1 MAEHRNGNGR
11 GSHGRNG
18 NGRYA
23 YIVGWGKYVPG
34 KVVTNDDLSRIVD
47 TSDEWI
53 VTRTGI
59 RERRI
64 AGQKDTTAS
73 MGLAAAKE
81 ALDRAGIRPHEVD
94 LIIVATATPEYAFP
108 ATACLIQD
116 ALGAL
121 NAGAFD
127 LSAGCT
133 GFMYALALGAQTI
146 RAGANDIVLI
156 IGAETLSR
164 IMDWKDRAT
173 CVLFGDGAGAVVLRG
188 SKVPGGVMSALCRS
202 DGSGGD
208 LLMVPGGGSKHPTST
223 ETLEQGL
230 HWIKMNGREV
240 FRFAARIMDKSAR
253 EAAEMAAISLEDVEL
268 IIPHQANLRIIQAAA
283 RALKLPEE
291 RFFVNL
297 QHYGNTSSASIP
309 IAICEAVDQGRLKPG
324 DHCVMVGFGAG
335 LTWAAAAVQWTGA
348 LPLHERTL
356 FEQAYDRLLY
366 LGAGV
371 RSRVVRGYRR
381 VESALLGTP
390 SPKSIET
397 EKKSKK

>member
-1 MAEHRNGNGR
+1 MAETK
-11 GSHGRNG
+11 

-23 YIVGWGKYVPG
+23 HIVGWGKYVPS
-34 KVVTNDDLSRIVD
+34 KVLTNDDLSRMVD
-47 TSDEWI
+47 TNDEWI
-53 VTRTGI
+53 VARTGI

-64 AGQKDTTAS
+64 AGARDTTFS

-81 ALDRAGIRPHEVD
+81 ALEIAGVRPHEID

-116 ALGAL
+116 ALGAV

-133 GFMYALALGAQTI
+133 GFMYALAMGAQTI
-146 RAGANDIVLI
+146 RSGAHNVVLV

-188 SKVPGGVMSALCRS
+188 GNRESGVLATLCRS
-202 DGSGGD
+202 DGSGGE
-208 LLMVPGGGSKHPTST
+208 LLIVPAGGSRTPPSHQTID
-223 ETLEQGL
+223 QGL
-230 HWIKMNGREV
+230 HFVKMNGREV
-240 FRFAARIMDKSAR
+240 FRFAARIMGKSAR
-253 EAAEMAAISLEDVEL
+253 EVAASAGVDINQVNL

-297 QHYGNTSSASIP
+297 QYYGNTSSASIP
-309 IAICEAVDQGRLKPG
+309 IAICEAVEQGRLKPG
-324 DHCVMVGFGAG
+324 DQCVLVGFGAG
-335 LTWAAAAVQWTGA
+335 LTWAAALVKWGA
-348 LPLHERTL
+348 PEPLHEPTALER
-356 FEQAYDRLLY
+356 AYERLLY
-366 LGAGV
+366 LAASL
-371 RSRVVRGYRR
+371 RSRLVRGVRR
-381 VESALLGTP
+381 VESTLGGSP
-390 SPKSIET
+390 SPKRIDVDKER
-397 EKKSKK
+397 KD